1 MLFTNDIIKR
11 CIPPRY
17 TYTYI
22 YTYEL
27 YEWKL
32 PILISMHC
40 RCLAI
45 DGHNLPLSS
54 LKISVCEGSKND
66 DRFIQQNNKITQDK
80 DRMQA

>member
-1 MLFTNDIIKR
+1 MCVCVCMIEIVPT
-11 CIPPRY
+11 
-17 TYTYI
+17 
-22 YTYEL
+22 
-27 YEWKL
+27 
-32 PILISMHC
+32 LISIDC

>member
-1 MLFTNDIIKR
+1 MIEIVPT
-11 CIPPRY
+11 
-17 TYTYI
+17 
-22 YTYEL
+22 
-27 YEWKL
+27 
-32 PILISMHC
+32 LISIDC

-80 DRMQA
+80 DRMQAR